1 MATVVFAGGG
11 TAGHIQPALAVA
23 REWKKLHPLD
33 ICLFIG
39 TAKGLETTIVPEAG
53 FDLELI
59 TRVRVPRSLSLDLLK
74 VPASLRRSIS
84 ESKNILRG
92 ADLLIGFGG
101 YVCAPA
107 YLAARSL
114 KVPIVIH
121 EANAEP
127 GWANRLGARYTD
139 ALAVGS
145 PVTHGPF
152 AKALIT
158 GLPLRDDITSL
169 LVAHRNA
176 DEQTW
181 SEMRGNA
188 KRDLGIRSGHT
199 VVLVFGGSQGSQAI
213 NSVIEKTRKLI
224 KEKPITIVHSV
235 GAANELP
242 ASDNNYISHSYIE
255 NMATAYL
262 ASDLVIARSG
272 AITCSEVSALGKY
285 ALFIPL
291 PIGNGEQSVNADHLV
306 EMGRA
311 RVLEQSSFTA
321 SWLLDNM
328 DSMLATSD
336 QFSDLPNFSDLEAAA
351 KIVALAEHQLSV
363 GESHGH
369 LDDDDPQHHAPD
381 SVAGGQ
387 RGDLRGSGGAGKP
400 EQGEPPKRHLL
411 AGGAGVPDSGGPAAG
426 AE

>member
-1 MATVVFAGGG
+1 MRSRKIVFAGGG

-23 REWKKLHPLD
+23 RLWKQSHPADQIVFL
-33 ICLFIG
+33 G
-39 TAKGLETTIVPEAG
+39 TSSGLETKLVPEAG

-59 TRVRVPRSLSLDLLK
+59 TRVRVPRSLSLNLLK
-74 VPASLRRSIS
+74 VPASLRRSMS

-152 AKALIT
+152 AQALIT

-169 LVAHRNA
+169 LVAHQNA
-176 DEQTW
+176 DEHTW
-181 SEMRGNA
+181 SKIRAEA
-188 KRDLGIRSGHT
+188 KRDLGIQSGHK

-213 NSVIEKTRKLI
+213 NSTIEKTRELI
-224 KEKPITIVHSV
+224 KERPITIIHSV
-235 GAANELP
+235 GAANNVP
-242 ASDNNYISHSYIE
+242 TSDGQYLAFPYIE

-336 QFSDLPNFSDLEAAA
+336 QLSDLPHFGDLEAAA

-363 GESHGH
+363 GE
-369 LDDDDPQHHAPD
+369 
-381 SVAGGQ
+381 
-387 RGDLRGSGGAGKP
+387 R
-400 EQGEPPKRHLL
+400 
-411 AGGAGVPDSGGPAAG
+411 
-426 AE
+426 

>member
-1 MATVVFAGGG
+1 MSPRKIVFAGGG

-23 REWKKLHPLD
+23 RLWKQSHPTDQIVFL
-33 ICLFIG
+33 G
-39 TAKGLETTIVPEAG
+39 TSSGLETKLVPAG
-53 FDLELI
+53 GFELELI
-59 TRVRVPRSLSLDLLK
+59 TRVHVPRSLSIDLLK
-74 VPASLRRSIS
+74 VPGSLRRSMS
-84 ESKNILRG
+84 ESKNILRD

-114 KVPIVIH
+114 KVPIVVH

-127 GWANRLGARYTD
+127 GWANRLGARFTD

-152 AKALIT
+152 AQALIT

-176 DEQTW
+176 DENTW
-181 SEMRGNA
+181 SEIRVKA
-188 KRDLGIRSGHT
+188 KRDLGIRSGHKM
-199 VVLVFGGSQGSQAI
+199 VLVFGGSQGSQAI
-213 NSVIEKTRKLI
+213 NSVIEQARRLF
-224 KEKPITIVHSV
+224 KERPITIVHSV
-235 GAANELP
+235 GAANHLP
-242 ASDNNYISHSYIE
+242 PGDDTYISFSYIE

-311 RVLEQSSFTA
+311 SVLEQSSFTA

-328 DSMLATSD
+328 DSMLAMSD
-336 QFSDLPNFSDLEAAA
+336 QLSDLPNFGDLEAAA
-351 KIVALAEHQLSV
+351 KIVALAEHQLSA
-363 GESHGH
+363 GE
-369 LDDDDPQHHAPD
+369 
-381 SVAGGQ
+381 
-387 RGDLRGSGGAGKP
+387 K
-400 EQGEPPKRHLL
+400 
-411 AGGAGVPDSGGPAAG
+411 
-426 AE
+426 

>member
-1 MATVVFAGGG
+1 MRSRKIVFAGGG

-23 REWKKLHPLD
+23 RLWKQTYPADQIVFL
-33 ICLFIG
+33 G
-39 TAKGLETTIVPEAG
+39 TSSGLETRLVPGAG
-53 FDLELI
+53 FSLELI
-59 TRVRVPRSLSLDLLK
+59 TRVRVPRSLSPDLLK
-74 VPASLRRSIS
+74 VPGSLRISIS
-84 ESKNILRG
+84 ESKNILRN

-127 GWANRLGARYTD
+127 GWANRLGARFTA

-145 PVTHGPF
+145 PVAHGPF
-152 AKALIT
+152 AQALIT
-158 GLPLRDDITSL
+158 GLPLRDDITEL
-169 LVAHRNA
+169 LTAHQSA
-176 DEQTW
+176 DENTW
-181 SEMRGNA
+181 SGIRVGA
-188 KRDLGIRSGHT
+188 KKDLGIQSGQK

-213 NSVIEKTRKLI
+213 NSVIENARELMKDKTV
-224 KEKPITIVHSV
+224 TIVHSV
-235 GAANELP
+235 GATNYLP
-242 ASDNNYISHSYIE
+242 ASDENYLPFPYIE
-255 NMATAYL
+255 DMATAYL
-262 ASDLVIARSG
+262 AADLVIARSG
-272 AITCSEVSALGKY
+272 AITCSEVNALGKY

-328 DSMLATSD
+328 DSMLAASD

-351 KIVALAEHQLSV
+351 KIVALAEHQISD
-363 GESHGH
+363 GE
-369 LDDDDPQHHAPD
+369 
-381 SVAGGQ
+381 
-387 RGDLRGSGGAGKP
+387 R
-400 EQGEPPKRHLL
+400 
-411 AGGAGVPDSGGPAAG
+411 
-426 AE
+426 

>member
-1 MATVVFAGGG
+1 MRSRKIVFAGGG

-23 REWKKLHPLD
+23 RLWRQIHPADL
-33 ICLFIG
+33 IIFLG
-39 TAKGLETTIVPEAG
+39 TSSGLETKLVPDAG

-59 TRVRVPRSLSLDLLK
+59 TRVRVPRSLSPDLLK
-74 VPASLRRSIS
+74 VPSSLRRSMS

-107 YLAARSL
+107 YLAAGSL

-152 AKALIT
+152 AQALIT

-169 LVAHRNA
+169 LSAHQNA
-176 DEQTW
+176 DEHTW
-181 SEMRGNA
+181 SEIRAEA
-188 KRDLGIRSGHT
+188 KRDLGIHSGHK
-199 VVLVFGGSQGSQAI
+199 VILVFGGSQGSQAI
-213 NSVIEKTRKLI
+213 NSTIENTRELI
-224 KEKPITIVHSV
+224 KERPITIIHSV
-235 GAANELP
+235 GAANNVP
-242 ASDNNYISHSYIE
+242 TSDGQYLAFPYIE

-272 AITCSEVSALGKY
+272 AITCSEVNALGKY

-351 KIVALAEHQLSV
+351 KIVALAEHQLSA
-363 GESHGH
+363 GE
-369 LDDDDPQHHAPD
+369 
-381 SVAGGQ
+381 
-387 RGDLRGSGGAGKP
+387 R
-400 EQGEPPKRHLL
+400 
-411 AGGAGVPDSGGPAAG
+411 
-426 AE
+426 